1 MTSTAT
7 SCDCSTPTNGTQTNS
22 TTADAASTI
31 NNYAISTST
40 INNNVYFLFNIENED
55 AYPGPLENTINDLKK
70 EVEAAA
76 ADVEE
81 SKQIAAE
88 KQAEHEQA
96 VAEEAAGVEAS
107 EQVANVRAFFSQ
119 MLAEL
124 EEAVAGATKQRSSG
138 NITRPENCSELINMT
153 AEMNT
158 AVSLNTLEGMNLG
171 TAYATAILEDPTPS
185 CSDEELEDIRAVQAE
200 LEATESSIN
209 AFVTAAQEAVANA
222 TSELAARN
230 ATTKAKAQELE
241 EKEAELQKYFCQF
254 LDYFS
259 IKTNKINCTT
269 TPLTTNTT
277 TTTTTTTAT
286 TTATT
291 TSTTT
296 ATGSNNLLWFSLQ
309 ISATVSL

>member
-1 MTSTAT
+1 M
-7 SCDCSTPTNGTQTNS
+7 
-22 TTADAASTI
+22 
-31 NNYAISTST
+31 
-40 INNNVYFLFNIENED
+40 
-55 AYPGPLENTINDLKK
+55 
-70 EVEAAA
+70 
-76 ADVEE
+76 
-81 SKQIAAE
+81 QIAAE

-185 CSDEELEDIRAVQAE
+185 CSDAELEDIREVQAE

-209 AFVTAAQEAVANA
+209 AFATAAQEAVANA
-222 TSELAARN
+222 TSELAATN
-230 ATTKAKAQELE
+230 AAAKAKAQELE
-241 EKEAELQKYFCQF
+241 EKEAELQEA
-254 LDYFS
+254 LS
-259 IKTNKINCTT
+259 HLKTTTTTT
-269 TPLTTNTT
+269 TPTT
-277 TTTTTTTAT
+277 TTTTTTRNTT
-286 TTATT
+286 TTASLTNTAPAATDSTTAALTTADPTT
-291 TSTTT
+291 TTTTTRNTTTT
-296 ATGSNNLLWFSLQ
+296 ASLTNT
-309 ISATVSL
+309 A

>member
-1 MTSTAT
+1 MSSTAT
-7 SCDCSTPTNGTQTNS
+7 SCDCSTPTNGNQTNS

-55 AYPGPLENTINDLKK
+55 AYPGPLENTIKELKK

-107 EQVANVRAFFSQ
+107 KQVANVRAFFSQ

-124 EEAVAGATKQRSSG
+124 EEAVAGAG
-138 NITRPENCSELINMT
+138 NITRPDNCSELINMT

-185 CSDEELEDIRAVQAE
+185 CSDEELEDIRAVQAK

-209 AFVTAAQEAVANA
+209 AFVTAAQKAVANA
-222 TSELAARN
+222 SSELAARN

-241 EKEAELQKYFCQF
+241 EKEARLQKYFCQF

-269 TPLTTNTT
+269 TPVTTNTT
-277 TTTTTTTAT
+277 TITTTTTAT

-296 ATGSNNLLWFSLQ
+296 TTGSNYLL
-309 ISATVSL
+309 

>member
-1 MTSTAT
+1 M
-7 SCDCSTPTNGTQTNS
+7 
-22 TTADAASTI
+22 
-31 NNYAISTST
+31 
-40 INNNVYFLFNIENED
+40 
-55 AYPGPLENTINDLKK
+55 KK

-124 EEAVAGATKQRSSG
+124 EEAVAGAG
-138 NITRPENCSELINMT
+138 NITRPDNCSELINMT

-209 AFVTAAQEAVANA
+209 AFVTAAQKAVANA
-222 TSELAARN
+222 SSELAARN

-241 EKEAELQKYFCQF
+241 EKEARLQKYFCQF

-269 TPLTTNTT
+269 TPVTTNTT
-277 TTTTTTTAT
+277 TITTTTTAT

-296 ATGSNNLLWFSLQ
+296 TTGSNYLL
-309 ISATVSL
+309 

>member
-1 MTSTAT
+1 MSSTAT
-7 SCDCSTPTNGTQTNS
+7 SCDCSTPTNGNQTNS

-55 AYPGPLENTINDLKK
+55 AYPGPLENTIKELKK

-124 EEAVAGATKQRSSG
+124 EEAVAGAG
-138 NITRPENCSELINMT
+138 NITRPDNCSELINMT

-185 CSDEELEDIRAVQAE
+185 CSDEELEDIRAVQAK

-209 AFVTAAQEAVANA
+209 AFVTAAQKAVANA
-222 TSELAARN
+222 SSELAARN

-241 EKEAELQKYFCQF
+241 EKEARLQKYFCQF

-269 TPLTTNTT
+269 TPVTTNTT
-277 TTTTTTTAT
+277 TITTTTTAT

-296 ATGSNNLLWFSLQ
+296 TTGSNYLL
-309 ISATVSL
+309 